1 MSNNERREINELEK
15 TLNLL
20 IEEIN
25 KKKKYYE
32 NEINNLKNNKYS
44 EEIRKIQD
52 NINKIKSQ
60 SENHI
65 KKNINE
71 KLLPEYFYKVDFL
84 ESRIKFYEDVIK
96 DILDNQN
103 NYQKKL
109 NDKIEE
115 CKNDIKEINK
125 INEKIKNAIWNKGM
139 INLKID
145 EAFNIR
151 ELKDYKMKIDHIM
164 NK

>member
-60 SENHI
+60 SDNHI
-65 KKNINE
+65 NKNINE

-96 DILDNQN
+96 DISDAQN

-115 CKNDIKEINK
+115 CKDDIKEINK

>member
-1 MSNNERREINELEK
+1 M
-15 TLNLL
+15 
-20 IEEIN
+20 
-25 KKKKYYE
+25 
-32 NEINNLKNNKYS
+32 
-44 EEIRKIQD
+44 
-52 NINKIKSQ
+52 
-60 SENHI
+60 
-65 KKNINE
+65 
-71 KLLPEYFYKVDFL
+71 LPEYFYKVDFL

-96 DILDNQN
+96 DISDAQN

-151 ELKDYKMKIDHIM
+151 ELKEYKMKIDHIM